1 MTSNLFSKIAIIS
14 VVIAVGS
21 CIQTAPARA
30 ANFFFSTGNPDGKI
44 ATGSR
49 PETPGKVEIETGD
62 DFILTAPT
70 DIQQAT
76 FTGLLVNGATTSD
89 ITQVI
94 NEIYRTFPADSKN
107 PPSGRVPTRNNSP
120 SDVAFDSRDSQ
131 DGGLSYTVTSLSP
144 SFSASNSVLNGIN
157 PLPNQNTLGE
167 GPVTGQ
173 EVRFNVSFSKAFSLP
188 ADSYFF
194 VPQVAVSKGE
204 FLWLSAPKPIVAPGT
219 PFNPDLQ
226 SWIRNDPTLAP
237 DWLRIGTDIVGGNPA
252 PTFNAAFS
260 LTGTT
265 QVPEPSALFGILL
278 GGGAIVALKRRS
290 RNKLAD
296 RSVITD

>member
-21 CIQTAPARA
+21 GIQTAPARA

-49 PETPGKVEIETGD
+49 PATPGKVEIETGD

-120 SDVAFDSRDSQ
+120 SDVAFDSRNSQ
-131 DGGLSYTVTSLSP
+131 NGGLFYTITTLSP

-173 EVRFNVSFSKAFSLP
+173 EVQLNVTFSKAFSLP
-188 ADSYFF
+188 ADNYFF

-226 SWIRNDPTLAP
+226 SWIRNDPSLAP

-290 RNKLAD
+290 RSKLAE
-296 RSVITD
+296 RSVMAD